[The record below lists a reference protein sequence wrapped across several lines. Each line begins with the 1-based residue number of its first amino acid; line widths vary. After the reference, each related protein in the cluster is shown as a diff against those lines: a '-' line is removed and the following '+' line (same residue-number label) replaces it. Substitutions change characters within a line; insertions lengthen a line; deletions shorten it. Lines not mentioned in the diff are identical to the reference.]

1 MSGRNQH
8 YIPSL
13 LQRAFGIRP
22 RRREIW
28 HFGRGEPAERCL
40 IKRTASENFFY
51 SEPRSDGRPTL
62 DDSITQKE
70 SDLAALLK
78 EVRSKSRGSA
88 IESASAAMIVSHLA
102 QRTAHVR
109 TTFSEGVGHLLA
121 RVQAMFGERANVEA
135 LMGLDG
141 GVPTNRFRDL
151 VMSELTERPEAA
163 RLGIPH
169 RVLERMAFLVAKE
182 NAGELVDQGKG
193 LVNAVLYGLRPHS
206 LEFVRDTH
214 NKALGGMIESSEYE
228 EVLRTFNWSVQSGP
242 ATGAILPDCVVVAV
256 GLDGV
261 AGNHLLVGGRE
272 TAAMVLAV
280 APDMLLVGRRPGFAL
295 PCDFDYN
302 FQAACLCHT
311 FFLAPRSD
319 EETGRLHAM
328 IGRKFQPAL
337 EGAVERGF
345 EDFVAKGSSAEG
357 RDDGLDADA
366 MAWKPTTGGRYELS
380 LAGYDRRTT
389 ARIQE
394 EVVVLVDELAV
405 AIPLERLDG
414 IMIGNDYPGL
424 LRAVTRG
431 GENAPTPET
440 APPEIGVG
448 IAQTVSVRRSGV
460 VKGRIVVSSI
470 VSDALISKNAV
481 QRAWGSHV
489 LVRQL
494 ASVALME
501 IVEACLPGTL
511 LAPAG
516 DGIDGWFYANVDG
529 APESYAA
536 SWMAATFGDA
546 EKVAPELRE
555 LLASGID
562 RMMTVIPRERLAYR
576 EHGDLDRLL
585 GVALPAIRRV
595 LMVAADLLGHCA
607 FTGEQPL
614 AGTSALDESLDRAGL
629 RAWFGVYF
637 DDLARFHRRL
647 GKWESFEEFLAFN
660 IHAERLLLAVG
671 MFAWE
676 GPEGLRVEVPLG
688 TDIGALMTMSL
699 GKV

>member
-1 MSGRNQH
+1 MSGPNQH
-8 YIPSL
+8 YIPSF

-28 HFGRGEPAERCL
+28 HFGRGQPAERRL
-40 IKRTASENFFY
+40 IKRTASGDFFY
-51 SEPRSDGRPTL
+51 SKTRSDGGPTL

-70 SDLAALLK
+70 SDLATLLN
-78 EVRSKSRGSA
+78 EIRSKSPGST
-88 IESASAAMIVSHLA
+88 IESGTSAMIVSHLA

-109 TTFSEGVGHLLA
+109 TTFSEGVDRLLVRA
-121 RVQAMFGERANVEA
+121 QAMFGERDNVEA

-141 GVPTNRFRDL
+141 RVPTDRFRDL
-151 VMSELTERPEAA
+151 VMRELIERPEFAA
-163 RLGIPH
+163 LGMPH

-182 NAGELVDQGKG
+182 NAGELANQGKG
-193 LVNAVLYGLRPHS
+193 LVNAVLYGLRPQS
-206 LEFVRDTH
+206 PEFVRDTH
-214 NKALGGMIESSEYE
+214 NKALGEMIESSEYE
-228 EVLRTFNWSVQSGP
+228 ALLGTFDWSVESGP
-242 ATGAILPDCVVVAV
+242 ASGAILPDCVVVAV

-261 AGNHLLVGGRE
+261 AGNHLLVGGKE
-272 TAAMVLAV
+272 TAAIVLAV
-280 APDMLLVGRRPGFAL
+280 APDRLLVGRKPGFAL
-295 PCDFDYN
+295 RCDFDYN
-302 FQAACLCHT
+302 VEAACLCHT
-311 FFLAPRSD
+311 FLLAPRND

-337 EGAVERGF
+337 EEAVERGF

-357 RDDGLDADA
+357 PDANVT
-366 MAWKPTTGGRYELS
+366 AWKPTTGGRYELS
-380 LAGYDRRTT
+380 LAGYDRRMK

-394 EVVVLVDELAV
+394 EVVLLVDELA
-405 AIPLERLDG
+405 AAMPFERLDG
-414 IMIGNDYPGL
+414 IMIGNDYPSL

-431 GENAPTPET
+431 WENAPMPET

-448 IAQTVSVRRSGV
+448 IAQTVTVRRSGV

-470 VSDALISKNAV
+470 VSDALIAEDAV
-481 QRAWGSHV
+481 QRAWGRHV

-501 IVEACLPGTL
+501 IVEGCLPGTL
-511 LAPAG
+511 LAPAS
-516 DGIDGWFYANVDG
+516 DGIDNWLYANVDG
-529 APESYAA
+529 APESYTA
-536 SWMAATFGDA
+536 SWMAATFGEP
-546 EKVAPELRE
+546 EKVAPELRT
-555 LLASGID
+555 LLAGAIN

-595 LMVAADLLGHCA
+595 LMVAADLLGHCT

-614 AGTSALDESLDRAGL
+614 TGTSALDESLDRAGL

-676 GPEGLRVEVPLG
+676 GLEGLRVEVPLG
-688 TDIGALMTMSL
+688 TDIEALMTMSL
-699 GKV
+699 ED